1 MALLERFSQAL
12 AAITGWVL
20 FVIGLMLGFEVVA
33 RYFFNAPTVWAEELS
48 RLFMVWAVFV
58 GSSVLIQSDGHIRVT
73 VVTEMLPP
81 GVKRAV
87 RFLAMCAVIVI
98 SGFVAWHGFPIAWNS
113 FEVGRTTGS
122 MMDIPSWWMQASV
135 PVGFALIFLQAIIK
149 AVMVLT
155 GHDAGDGAPAHAE

>member
-1 MALLERFSQAL
+1 MALLERFSHAL
-12 AAITGWVL
+12 AVITGWVL
-20 FVIGLMLGFEVVA
+20 FLIGLMLGFEVVA

-58 GSSVLIQSDGHIRVT
+58 GSSVLIQTEEHIRVT

-81 GVKRAV
+81 GIRRVM
-87 RFLAMCAVIVI
+87 RFLSMCVVIVI
-98 SGFVAWHGFPIAWNS
+98 AGFVAWHGVPIAWNS

-135 PVGFALIFLQAIIK
+135 PVGFGLIFLQAIIK
-149 AVMVLT
+149 AISVLT
-155 GHDAGDGAPAHAE
+155 GHDTGDGAPAHAE